1 VSPSEENLI
10 EVVYFSLDSD
20 AEKRRSLYQYL
31 SDDEKQRAARYRFDK
46 HRHRFITGRGT
57 IREILADLGK
67 CPPQE
72 ISFELNRF
80 GKPALC
86 GPESSRH
93 IQFNASSSA
102 MMGAIAISD
111 GIALGL
117 DIEKMKPAK
126 GVDNDVI
133 VKNEFT
139 RDEYDWYIKHRD
151 SERVRIFFEFWTC
164 KEAYLKALGIG
175 LSGKLDSFSIDLTGQ
190 QPAVSYTDLEPGEQ
204 SKLSLQRL
212 NIPEEFMACLA
223 LPEKNSQINISYW

>member
-1 VSPSEENLI
+1 VSHFEESFI
-10 EVVYFSLDSD
+10 EIICFSLDSD
-20 AEKRRSLYQYL
+20 DEKRQWLYQYL

-67 CPPQE
+67 CPPKA
-72 ISFELNRF
+72 ISFELNKF

-86 GPESSRH
+86 APESSRH
-93 IQFNASSSA
+93 IRFNASSSA

-126 GVDNDVI
+126 GVDNDLI

-151 SERVRIFFEFWTC
+151 SDRPRIFFEFWTC

-175 LSGKLDSFSIDLTGQ
+175 LSGKLDSFSVDLTGQ
-190 QPAVSYTDLEPGEQ
+190 QPSVSYTGLEHGEQ
-204 SKLSLQRL
+204 SMFSLQQF
-212 NIPEEFMACLA
+212 NIPEKFVACLA
-223 LPEKNSQINISYW
+223 LPEKNSQIKLSYW

>member
-1 VSPSEENLI
+1 MSPPEGNLI
-10 EVVYFSLDSD
+10 QVVYFSLDSD
-20 AEKRRSLYQYL
+20 VEKRRCLYQYL
-31 SDDEKQRAARYRFDK
+31 SDDEKKRAARYRFDK
-46 HRHRFITGRGT
+46 HRHRFVTGRGT
-57 IREILADLGK
+57 IREILADLVK

-72 ISFELNRF
+72 ISFELNKF

-86 GPESSRH
+86 APASCRH

-126 GVDNDVI
+126 GVDNDLI

-139 RDEYDWYIKHRD
+139 RDEYDWYIKHRN
-151 SERVRIFFEFWTC
+151 SERPRIFFEFWTC

-190 QPAVSYTDLEPGEQ
+190 QPVVSYTGLEPGEQ

-223 LPEKNSQINISYW
+223 LPEKKSQVNLSYW